1 MNATDVEEVI
11 SPLKDLM
18 KTKGPDAIGDDHG
31 GRRGK
36 PVKSRLGT
44 RTDVMKK
51 TARSPYRSS
60 NPKKRQ
66 DLSYDESPKKRVYD
80 NRDHGSHPLPPM
92 MGPANGKKKEE
103 PKNLVVDEIP
113 PANPI

>member
-18 KTKGPDAIGDDHG
+18 KTKGPDAIGDDRG

-92 MGPANGKKKEE
+92 MGPANEKKEE
-103 PKNLVVDEIP
+103 PKKLVVDEIP